1 MKGSWSIK
9 MVLPTVAPELEYE
22 SLEVQDGGMAQT
34 AYLEAIDSGTSSERR
49 EAIRLSLLEYCG
61 RDTEGL
67 VRLVQFFEKSQTAAN
82 VDS

>member
-1 MKGSWSIK
+1 
-9 MVLPTVAPELEYE
+9 
-22 SLEVQDGGMAQT
+22 MAQT